1 MTIETPHFLVGGGEM
16 GARLRAFAWEQTPLG
31 PSAAWPSSLKTLVG
45 IMLASNQPMFVA
57 WGATRTLIYND
68 YYAEILGNKHP
79 DALGRDFLEVWYE
92 IREQLQPIVSSALRG
107 EPVQMQDIPLMV
119 QRHGYPEQTHFSFFY
134 SPVRGEALEV
144 EGLFCACTEIT
155 AQVLTEQRLAESE
168 ARHRGVLTNM
178 DEAFLLLGPD
188 FRVLEAN
195 DAASR
200 LIKTPGDM
208 IGEDFGSLFSE
219 GGQAS
224 VYSMCQRVSVSGTPE
239 RHDYSHVSAEQGL
252 CWYEARAYMVD
263 AGLAVFVRDITEHKK
278 MAADAADAAE
288 RVQLALDAGAI
299 VGTWVWTIPDNR
311 FIADARF
318 AASFGLNEALCK
330 SGLPLELVM
339 ESIYTDDRDRVSAA
353 IEEVMG
359 RGGAYRCEYRVWH
372 RDGTLRWVE
381 ANGRVELD
389 PDGKAVRFPG
399 VLLDIEDRRRME
411 AERDQAGMLLRM
423 FTDAV
428 PGVVYAKDRAGRFM
442 VANRGVAELLGLPPE
457 EFLGRTD
464 EDVLADSVQSAAIMA
479 TDRRIMDSGVGEQ
492 VEEEV
497 MLSDGT
503 PAIWLSNKAP
513 WRDEDGNIL
522 GLIGS
527 SVDITDRKRMENAL
541 RVSEQ
546 RFALAMDVAQF
557 GTWVW
562 DVQTGDVRMDPRCR
576 QIVGAAPDDAVVTLD
591 VLAQRI
597 HSEDWPRVEAALQ
610 RALRPG
616 SGGSYT
622 EEFRWIH
629 ADGQVVWT
637 MSRGQ
642 VLFEGDAPDARPLSM
657 IGTVL
662 DITERRRMVE
672 SLEQADRRKDE
683 FLAMLAH
690 ELRNPL
696 APIGTAA
703 SLLKIAPVDNEAQ
716 VREIGGVI
724 TRQVAHMTELV
735 DDLLDVSRVTR
746 GLVEF
751 AREPVDIRAVLDAAV
766 EQAQPLIAARGH
778 ALTTQFP
785 DTALVIGDRHRLVQV
800 VANLLNNAAKYT
812 PANGRLQ
819 MSVQVQNGKVQLR
832 VTDNGIGM
840 DEALLP
846 TVFDLFAQGKR
857 APDRSQGG
865 LGIGLALVRSIVEQ
879 HGGSVAAT
887 SPGLN
892 LGSTFTITLPLAA
905 TDEVLVPAPSVT
917 TGAST
922 ALKILVVDDNQDAAE
937 LLAILLDALGH
948 DAEIADNG
956 TRALAIVRAEPRWD
970 VFILDIGLPDMTGY
984 ELARQLKTAADCST
998 YIALTGYDQSS
1009 DRQKSRAA
1017 GFDHHL
1023 AKPADFDQL
1032 QQILNGID
1040 SVKRKKGK

>member
-1 MTIETPHFLVGGGEM
+1 M

-31 PSAAWPSSLKTLVG
+31 ASAAWPSSLKTLVG

-68 YYAEILGNKHP
+68 CYAEILGNKHP
-79 DALGRDFLEVWYE
+79 DALGRDFLDVWYE
-92 IREQLQPIVSSALRG
+92 IREELQPIVSSALRG
-107 EPVQMQDIPLMV
+107 EPVQMQDIPLV
-119 QRHGYPEQTHFSFFY
+119 VHRHGYPEQTHFSFFY
-134 SPVRGEALEV
+134 SPVRGESSEID
-144 EGLFCACTEIT
+144 GLFCACTEIT
-155 AQVLTEQRLAESE
+155 DQVLVEQRLAESE

-188 FRVLEAN
+188 LRVLEVN

-200 LIKTPGDM
+200 LIKAKGDL
-208 IGEDFGSLFSE
+208 IGEELEVLFSE
-219 GGQAS
+219 DGLAS
-224 VYSMCQRVSVSGTPE
+224 VHAMCQRVSASGTPE
-239 RHDYSHVSAEQGL
+239 RHDYSHVSAQQGL
-252 CWYEARAYMVD
+252 CWYEARAYRVD

-278 MAADAADAAE
+278 MAADAANAAE

-318 AASFGLNEALCK
+318 AATFGLDEALCK

-339 ESIYTDDRDRVSAA
+339 ESIHTEDRDRVSAA

-399 VLLDIEDRRRME
+399 VLLDIEDRQRME

-428 PGVVYAKDRAGRFM
+428 PGVVYAKDRAGQFM

-457 EFLGRTD
+457 AFLGRTD
-464 EDVLADSVQSAAIMA
+464 EDVLADSAQSAAIMA
-479 TDRRIMDSGVGEQ
+479 TDRRIMDSGIGEQ
-492 VEEEV
+492 IEEEV

-503 PAIWLSNKAP
+503 PAIWLSTKEP
-513 WRDEDGNIL
+513 WRDEQGNIL

-541 RVSEQ
+541 RLSEQ

-562 DVQTGDVRMDPRCR
+562 EVQTGDVRMDPRCR
-576 QIVGAAPDDAVVTLD
+576 QIVGAATDDAVVTLD
-591 VLAQRI
+591 VLSQRI
-597 HSEDWPRVEAALQ
+597 HPDDWPRIEAALEH
-610 RALRPG
+610 ALRPG
-616 SGGSYT
+616 TGGSYS

-629 ADGQVVWT
+629 ADGKVVWT
-637 MSRGQ
+637 MARGQ
-642 VLFEGDAPDARPLSM
+642 VLFEGDVPDARPLSM

-703 SLLKIAPVDNEAQ
+703 SLLEMAPVDDEAR

-724 TRQVAHMTELV
+724 TRQVVHMTELV

-751 AREPVDIRAVLDAAV
+751 EREPVDIRSVMNAAV
-766 EQAQPLIAARGH
+766 EQAQPLISARGH
-778 ALTTQFP
+778 VLTTQLC

-800 VANLLNNAAKYT
+800 VTNLLNNAAKYT

-819 MSVQVQNGKVQLR
+819 MSTQVEDEKVQLS
-832 VTDNGIGM
+832 VTDSGIGM
-840 DEALLP
+840 DDALMS

-857 APDRSQGG
+857 TPDRSQGG

-879 HGGSVAAT
+879 HGGSVTAT

-905 TDEVLVPAPSVT
+905 TDEVLVQVPPLT
-917 TGAST
+917 TGGST
-922 ALKILVVDDNQDAAE
+922 ALKILVVDDNRDAAE
-937 LLAILLDALGH
+937 TLGFLLNALGH
-948 DAEIADNG
+948 ETEVAFDGAG
-956 TRALAIVRAEPRWD
+956 ALAMVRAEPCWD
-970 VFILDIGLPDMTGY
+970 AFILDIGLPDITGY
-984 ELARQLKTAADCST
+984 ELAGKLKMAADCST
-998 YIALTGYDQSS
+998 YITLTGYDQAS
-1009 DRQKSRAA
+1009 DRQKSKAA

-1023 AKPADFDQL
+1023 AKPVDFGRL
-1032 QQILNGID
+1032 QQILNGIG
-1040 SVKRKKGK
+1040 SVQLEQSE

>member
-1 MTIETPHFLVGGGEM
+1 M
-16 GARLRAFAWEQTPLG
+16 GARLRAFVWEQTPLG
-31 PSAAWPSSLKTLVG
+31 ASTVWPSSLKTLVG

-57 WGATRTLIYND
+57 WGPTRTLIYND

-119 QRHGYPEQTHFSFFY
+119 RRHGYPEQTHFSFFY
-134 SPVRGEALEV
+134 SPVRGDGMEV

-168 ARHRGVLTNM
+168 ARHRGVLNNM

-200 LIKTPGDM
+200 LIKAVGDM
-208 IGEDFGSLFSE
+208 VGEEFGTLFSK

-224 VYSMCQRVSVSGTPE
+224 VYSMCQRVSASGTPE

-252 CWYEARAYMVD
+252 RWFEARAYMVD

-278 MAADAADAAE
+278 VAADAADAAE

-318 AASFGLNEALCK
+318 AASFGLNESLCK
-330 SGLPLELVM
+330 SGLPLELAM
-339 ESIYTDDRDRVSAA
+339 ESIYADDRDRVSAA

-359 RGGAYRCEYRVWH
+359 RGGAYRCEYRVWP

-399 VLLDIEDRRRME
+399 VLLDIEDRRSME
-411 AERDQAGMLLRM
+411 SERDQAGTLLRM

-428 PGVVYAKDRAGRFM
+428 PGVVYAKDRDGRFV
-442 VANRGVAELLGLPPE
+442 VANHGVAKLLGLPPE
-457 EFLGRTD
+457 KFLGLTD
-464 EDVLADSVQSAAIMA
+464 GDVLADSAQSAAIMA
-479 TDRRIMDSGVGEQ
+479 TDKRIMDSGVGEQ
-492 VEEEV
+492 IEEDV

-503 PAIWLSNKAP
+503 PANWLSTKAP

-562 DVQTGDVRMDPRCR
+562 DPQSGDVRMDLRCR
-576 QIVGAAPDDAVVTLD
+576 QIVGAETDDAVVTLD
-591 VLAQRI
+591 VLSQRI
-597 HSEDWPRVEAALQ
+597 HTEDWPRVEAALQ
-610 RALRPG
+610 HALRPG

-622 EEFRWIH
+622 EEFRWTH
-629 ADGQVVWT
+629 AEGQVVWT
-637 MSRGQ
+637 MARGQ
-642 VLFEGDAPDARPLSM
+642 LLFESDVPNARPLSM

-696 APIGTAA
+696 APIATAA
-703 SLLKIAPVDNEAQ
+703 SLLEMAPLDDEAS
-716 VREIGGVI
+716 VRQIGGVI
-724 TRQVAHMTELV
+724 TRQVSHMTELV

-751 AREPVDIRAVLDAAV
+751 AREPVDIRSVMDVAV
-766 EQAQPLIAARGH
+766 EQVQPLIAERGH
-778 ALTTQFP
+778 VLTTQFP
-785 DTALVIGDRHRLVQV
+785 DAALVIGDRHRLVQV
-800 VANLLNNAAKYT
+800 VANLLNNAVKYT

-819 MSVQVQNGKVQLR
+819 MSIQVQNEQVQLR
-832 VTDNGIGM
+832 VTDSGIGM
-840 DEALLP
+840 DDALLP
-846 TVFDLFAQGKR
+846 TVFELFAQGKR
-857 APDRSQGG
+857 TPDRSQGG
-865 LGIGLALVRSIVEQ
+865 LGIGLALARSIVEQ
-879 HGGSVAAT
+879 HGGTLAAT
-887 SPGLN
+887 SLGLN
-892 LGSTFTITLPLAA
+892 LGSTFTMTLPLAA
-905 TDEVLVPAPSVT
+905 TEVMLVQAPSAT
-917 TGAST
+917 TRAST
-922 ALKILVVDDNQDAAE
+922 ALKILVVDDNRDAAE
-937 LLAILLDALGH
+937 VLAILLDALGH
-948 DAEIADNG
+948 DVEIAFDG
-956 TRALAIVRAEPRWD
+956 AGAVAMVRAEPRWD
-970 VFILDIGLPDMTGY
+970 AFILDIGLPDMTGY
-984 ELARQLKTAADCST
+984 ELARQLKMAADCST
-998 YIALTGYDQSS
+998 YIALTGYNQSR
-1009 DRQKSRAA
+1009 DRQKSKAA

-1023 AKPADFDQL
+1023 AKPADFGRL
-1032 QQILNGID
+1032 QEILNRIE
-1040 SVKRKKGK
+1040 SVELENSK

>member
-1 MTIETPHFLVGGGEM
+1 MTIETPHFLAGGGAM

-31 PSAAWPSSLKTLVG
+31 APTVWPSSLKTLVG

-79 DALGRDFLEVWYE
+79 NALGRDFLEVWYE

-134 SPVRGEALEV
+134 SPVRGEGLEI

-168 ARHRGVLTNM
+168 ARHRGVLANM

-188 FRVLEAN
+188 FCVLEAN

-200 LIKTPGDM
+200 LLKAEGDM
-208 IGEDFGSLFSE
+208 VGEEFGALFSE
-219 GGQAS
+219 GEQAS
-224 VYSMCQRVSVSGTPE
+224 VYSMCRRVSASGTSE

-252 CWYEARAYMVD
+252 CWFEARAYMVD
-263 AGLAVFVRDITEHKK
+263 AGLAVFIRDISEHKK

-318 AASFGLNEALCK
+318 AASFGLDETLCK

-339 ESIYTDDRDRVSAA
+339 ESVYADDRDRVAAA

-359 RGGAYRCEYRVWH
+359 RGGAYKCEYRVWH

-381 ANGRVELD
+381 ANGQVELD

-411 AERDQAGMLLRM
+411 AERDQADMLLRM

-457 EFLGRTD
+457 AFLGRTD
-464 EDVLADSVQSAAIMA
+464 EDVLADRVQSAAIMA

-492 VEEEV
+492 IEEEV

-503 PAIWLSNKAP
+503 PAIWLSSKAP
-513 WRDEDGNIL
+513 WRDKDGNIL

-527 SVDITDRKRMENAL
+527 SVDITDRKRMENEL
-541 RVSEQ
+541 RVSEK

-591 VLAQRI
+591 VLSQSV
-597 HSEDWPRVEAALQ
+597 HPVDWPRIEAALDH
-610 RALRPG
+610 ALQPG
-616 SGGSYT
+616 SGGGYS

-637 MSRGQ
+637 MARGQ
-642 VLFEGDAPDARPLSM
+642 VLFEGDVPDARALSM

-662 DITERRRMVE
+662 DVTERRRMVE

-703 SLLKIAPVDNEAQ
+703 SLLEMAPVDNETH

-751 AREPVDIRAVLDAAV
+751 AREPVDVRSVIDAAV

-778 ALTTQFP
+778 TLTTQFH
-785 DTALVIGDRHRLVQV
+785 DTALVIGDHHRLVQV
-800 VANLLNNAAKYT
+800 VTNLLNNAAKYT
-812 PANGRLQ
+812 PTNGRLQ
-819 MSVQVQNGKVQLR
+819 LSMQVENEKVQVR

-846 TVFDLFAQGKR
+846 MVFELFAQGKR
-857 APDRSQGG
+857 TPDRSQGG
-865 LGIGLALVRSIVEQ
+865 LGIGLALVHSIVEQ
-879 HGGSVAAT
+879 HGGTVAAT

-892 LGSTFTITLPLAA
+892 LGSTFTMTLPLAA
-905 TDEVLVPAPSVT
+905 TDEALVQTPSVT
-917 TGAST
+917 TRASA
-922 ALKILVVDDNQDAAE
+922 ALKILVVDDNRDAAE
-937 LLAILLDALGH
+937 LLAILLGAQGH
-948 DAEIADNG
+948 DAEIAVDG
-956 TRALAIVRAEPRWD
+956 AGAVAMVRADPRWD
-970 VFILDIGLPDMTGY
+970 AFVLDIGLPDMTGY
-984 ELARQLKTAADCST
+984 ELAQQLKMAADCST

-1009 DRQKSRAA
+1009 DRQKSKAA

-1023 AKPADFDQL
+1023 AKPADFGQL
-1032 QQILNGID
+1032 QKILNGID
-1040 SVKRKKGK
+1040 AVKLEN

>member
-1 MTIETPHFLVGGGEM
+1 MTKETPHFLAGGGAM

-79 DALGRDFLEVWYE
+79 DALGQDFLQVWYE

-119 QRHGYPEQTHFSFFY
+119 ERHGYPEQTHFSFFY
-134 SPVRGEALEV
+134 SPVRGEGLEV

-155 AQVLTEQRLAESE
+155 AQVLTEQRLVESE

-178 DEAFLLLGPD
+178 DEAFMLLGPD

-195 DAASR
+195 DAALR
-200 LIKTPGDM
+200 LIKTQVDM
-208 IGEDFGSLFSE
+208 IGEEFGALFSE

-224 VYSMCQRVSVSGTPE
+224 VYSMCQRVSASGTSE
-239 RHDYSHVSAEQGL
+239 RHEYSQVSAEHGL
-252 CWYEARAYMVD
+252 CWFEARAYMVE

-299 VGTWVWTIPDNR
+299 VGTWIWTIPDNR

-318 AASFGLNEALCK
+318 AASFGLSETLCK
-330 SGLPLELVM
+330 SGLPLELAM
-339 ESIYTDDRDRVSAA
+339 ESIYADDRDRVSSA
-353 IEEVMG
+353 IEEAMS

-381 ANGRVELD
+381 ANGRAELD
-389 PDGKAVRFPG
+389 ADGKAVRFPG

-428 PGVVYAKDRAGRFM
+428 PGVVYAKDRSGRFM

-457 EFLGRTD
+457 AFLGRTD

-479 TDRRIMDSGVGEQ
+479 TDRRIMDSGIGEQ

-562 DVQTGDVRMDPRCR
+562 EVQSSDIRMDPRCR
-576 QIVGAAPDDAVVTLD
+576 QIVGAAPDEAVVTFD
-591 VLAQRI
+591 VLSQRI
-597 HSEDWPRVEAALQ
+597 HSDDWPRVEAALQ
-610 RALRPG
+610 HALEPG
-616 SGGSYT
+616 SGGSYS

-629 ADGQVVWT
+629 NDGQVVWT

-642 VLFEGDAPDARPLSM
+642 VLFEGDVPDARPLSM

-662 DITERRRMVE
+662 DVTERRRMVE

-703 SLLKIAPVDNEAQ
+703 SLLEIAPLDEARVQ
-716 VREIGGVI
+716 QIGG
-724 TRQVAHMTELV
+724 TLSRQVSHMTELV

-812 PANGRLQ
+812 PANGQLQ
-819 MSVQVQNGKVQLR
+819 MSIQVQNGKVQLR

-840 DEALLP
+840 DDALLP

-879 HGGSVAAT
+879 HGGTVAAT

-892 LGSTFTITLPLAA
+892 LGSTFIMTLPLAA
-905 TDEVLVPAPSVT
+905 TDEVPVQAPSGNT
-917 TGAST
+917 SAST
-922 ALKILVVDDNQDAAE
+922 ALKILVVDDNREAAE
-937 LLAILLDALGH
+937 LLAILLNALGH
-948 DAEIADNG
+948 DAKVAVDG
-956 TRALAIVRAEPRWD
+956 AGAVAMARAELRWD
-970 VFILDIGLPDMTGY
+970 AFILDIGLPDMTGY
-984 ELARQLKTAADCST
+984 ELARNLKMAADCST
-998 YIALTGYDQSS
+998 YIALTGYGHSR
-1009 DRQKSRAA
+1009 DRQKSKAA

-1023 AKPADFDQL
+1023 VKPADFDRL
-1032 QQILNGID
+1032 QQILNGIA
-1040 SVKRKKGK
+1040 SEKLKNS